1 MFLIFD
7 FCFVQVTIALSV
19 YINIVQIV
27 ILFSNLYQS
36 YTFTHLQE
44 KKNKLANFAQKNY
57 FVTES

>member
-19 YINIVQIV
+19 YINSVQIV

-44 KKNKLANFAQKNY
+44 K
-57 FVTES
+57 